1 MAVGN
6 STYISLMVFCLLL
19 GCCCFILT
27 EYIVAVLFISIGIYI
42 GSKAV
47 PRGRLSPN
55 NKAVFITGCD
65 TGFGH
70 SLALRLDQLGY
81 LVYAG
86 CLFPDR
92 ENAKLLSTSSTTNRL
107 TIVACDITSEESVL
121 AAKETAQKS
130 LPKGFCLWA
139 IVNNAGIWTYG
150 EIEITQMETFKS
162 IAEVNVYGTIRV
174 TKAFLPM
181 IRRCKG
187 RVINVGSIGGISAI
201 PGNGAYCMTK
211 YAIECFND
219 TLRYEMSPWGVTV
232 CLIQPGQYGKA
243 TNIGINNIENISEEI
258 WKNVPEDV
266 KDDYGKEHQDGM
278 SDFYRKGRE
287 YCYGDATPVV
297 DSMVDSVT
305 SRTPRHRYLVGGLI
319 ITYVQMYMMEMLPS
333 WLGDLQFISV
343 MNSMLPLPAYVKSQ
357 Q

>member
-1 MAVGN
+1 M
-6 STYISLMVFCLLL
+6 MFCLIL
-19 GCCCFILT
+19 GYCCFIVT
-27 EYIVAVLFISIGIYI
+27 EYIVAIVLMIVGIYV
-42 GSKAV
+42 GSKAL
-47 PRGRLSPN
+47 PRGRLSPS

-92 ENAKLLSTSSTTNRL
+92 ENARLLSTSSTTNRL

-121 AAKETAQKS
+121 SAKETIQKS

-139 IVNNAGIWTYG
+139 IVNNAGVWTYG
-150 EIEITQMETFKS
+150 EIEITQMETIKR

-174 TKAFLPM
+174 TKAFLPI

-187 RVINVGSIGGISAI
+187 RVVNVGSLGGRISAI
-201 PGNGAYCMTK
+201 PGGGAYCMTK

-219 TLRYEMSPWGVTV
+219 TLRYEMSPWGVKV
-232 CLIQPGQYGKA
+232 CLIEPGQYGKS

-266 KDDYGKEHQDGM
+266 KEDYGKEHQDGITNI
-278 SDFYRKGRE
+278 YKKGRE
-287 YCYGDATPVV
+287 YCYGAATPVV
-297 DSMVDSVT
+297 NSMVDSIT

-319 ITYVQMYMMEMLPS
+319 MTYLQVYAMELIPS
-333 WLGDLQFISV
+333 WLGDHQYIGI
-343 MNSMLPLPAYVKSQ
+343 MNYMVPLPAYLKRYINK
-357 Q
+357 

>member
-6 STYISLMVFCLLL
+6 LTYISLMVFCLLL

-27 EYIVAVLFISIGIYI
+27 EYIVAVSFISIGIYI
-42 GSKAV
+42 GSKAL
-47 PRGRLSPN
+47 PRGRLSPS

-86 CLFPDR
+86 CLFPEHKHAR
-92 ENAKLLSTSSTTNRL
+92 LLKTSSTSRL
-107 TIVACDITSEESVL
+107 TIVECDITSEESVL
-121 AAKETAQKS
+121 AAKETIQKS
-130 LPKGFCLWA
+130 LPQDVGLWA

-150 EIEITQMETFKS
+150 EIEIIQIETIKR

-187 RVINVGSIGGISAI
+187 RVVNVGSISGLSTI

-219 TLRYEMSPWGVTV
+219 TLRYEMSPWGVKV
-232 CLIQPGQYGKA
+232 CLIEPGQYGKA
-243 TNIGINNIENISEEI
+243 TNIGLNYVDRISEEL
-258 WKNVPEDV
+258 WKNVQEDV
-266 KDDYGKEHQDGM
+266 KDDYGKEHQDGI
-278 SDFYRKGRE
+278 SDFYRKDRE

-305 SRTPRHRYLVGGLI
+305 SRTPRHRYLVGGLYM
-319 ITYVQMYMMEMLPS
+319 TYFPIYCMRVLPS
-333 WLGDLQFISV
+333 WISDRQFIQL
-343 MNSMLPLPAYVKSQ
+343 MKALPLPAFLKAH
-357 Q
+357 